1 MRCSGRASEL
11 SCSACW
17 AVPRGCAVDS
27 GPRTAPMRGSSG
39 PSSAWC
45 GSCWRAGFWPAV
57 LRRVLD
63 GERRNDMSK
72 PPDVDR
78 QPQPDYPSQGV
89 RMFTRWSLR
98 VGLACSLACS
108 PLVLAGQEKSLPQQ
122 IADQLVLLAGG
133 IHTGYRFNHAKGLVV
148 TGTFTPA
155 AGAPSVSRAAHP
167 KGGTGPVTVRF
178 SDASGGPNIPDTD
191 PGAVPRGLAIPFR
204 LS

>member
-1 MRCSGRASEL
+1 MIRRP
-11 SCSACW
+11 
-17 AVPRGCAVDS
+17 PRSTLFPYTTLFRSRSFVTPRS
-27 GPRTAPMRGSSG
+27 TTPTTRTSWSPRTAPMRGSSG

-133 IHTGYRFNHAKGLVV
+133 IHKIG
-148 TGTFTPA
+148 
-155 AGAPSVSRAAHP
+155 RAH
-167 KGGTGPVTVRF
+167 V
-178 SDASGGPNIPDTD
+178 
-191 PGAVPRGLAIPFR
+191 
-204 LS
+204 